1 MKFWLLSFGIVSSVL
16 SASLNVGVHF
26 EGKELGTLRILS
38 QAFNTIGYKLEV
50 ESFSCGDGQWELEAK
65 ALGNR
70 VFNPSALAE
79 NLKEQG
85 VGIVH
90 ARYEGERL
98 ILALNSQNTLWNT
111 PLLGADEGIELKK
124 ASTPQWFR
132 VEEGQTIRIEPPYT
146 GKWYPDIAVLDA
158 HMRIL
163 SSYRSRE
170 FKGELQFELP
180 LGARY
185 LKVSNAQGMKV
196 LKEGMW
202 IESMSLGR

>member
-1 MKFWLLSFGIVSSVL
+1 MKFWLFSFGLVSSAL
-16 SASLNVGVHF
+16 CASLNVEVRF
-26 EGKELGTLRILS
+26 EGEELSTLRTLS

-50 ESFSCGDGQWELEAK
+50 ESLSCANDLGELEAK
-65 ALGNR
+65 AIGNR
-70 VFNPSALAE
+70 VFNPTVLAE

-85 VGIVH
+85 VGITH
-90 ARYEGERL
+90 ARYEGEKL
-98 ILALNSQNTLWNT
+98 TLALNSQNTLWNT

-124 ASTPQWFR
+124 VSTPQWFR
-132 VEEGQTIRIEPPYT
+132 VEEGQTIRIEPPYA

-158 HMRIL
+158 QMGIL

-170 FKGELQFELP
+170 FKEEFQFELP
-180 LGARY
+180 PGARY

-202 IESMSLGR
+202 IESMSAGR